1 MTAAW
6 LRLELRRR
14 WRSLLVLALLVAL
27 AAGTVMTAVA
37 GARRG
42 ETAVD
47 RLAERTLPADVAV
60 LPNQPGFDWAP
71 VRDLPQVAA
80 LSTFGGAAYV
90 VDEVPDEA
98 VSGVVSGEDA
108 MRAVERPVVLAG
120 RAPDP
125 ERADEVAIT
134 ASFEESFGLGVG
146 DAVTIRLFQQE
157 SAAAWRDDPS
167 VPPDG
172 PVVEARIVGVIQ
184 SFWYG
189 ETLGSPGQLILSPGL
204 AERYPDEVGPESPVA
219 MHNAI
224 VRLHG
229 GADAI
234 PEFLAEVERL
244 TGSPIDT
251 FDLVDMFRRH
261 GREVTGFE
269 ADALLV
275 FALAAAAAAVFLVGQ
290 PVARYAAA
298 TVSDLQTLRA
308 VGMLP
313 RQVILAATLGPVL
326 AAAAGVAVGAAASVV
341 ASRWFPIGLAATVEP
356 SPGVDADAAVLVTGA
371 IVVPALVALAAAA
384 SAALALRAAR
394 AAAHRRRSAVAGAVA
409 AAGLPV
415 PVVVGTRFAL
425 EPGRGRQA
433 VPVRPALL
441 GAVTGVLGVLA
452 AFTFSHGVDDAA
464 GDLRRFGQTHQ
475 LGAWF
480 GENGQH
486 FLPEEELA
494 ALMAAVAADTDVE
507 AVNDSRIGSAEIDG
521 VSAAVYSY
529 APVGDGALDVVVLEG
544 RMPGGPDE
552 IALAPDT
559 AAAAG
564 AAVGDS
570 VDPTGTGAVTVT
582 GIAFV
587 PDGAHNDYTTGAWV
601 TRDGYDALFDD
612 GFKFHEV
619 HVALRP
625 GADPAA
631 VAARLS
637 ETTGLGL
644 EQPEPPT
651 PVAEIR
657 QIRTL
662 PVVLAAF
669 LAVLALGAVG
679 HALATAVRRRRHELA
694 VLRAVGLTRPQA
706 RGIVVTQ
713 ASVLA
718 LVGLLVGIPLG
729 VALGRVVWRY
739 VAETTPVFYVPP
751 VAATALLFVVPVALL
766 AANLLAAWPSQR
778 AASMRVGHVLRAE

>member
-42 ETAVD
+42 ASAVD

-60 LPNQPGFDWAP
+60 LPNEPGFDWAP
-71 VRDLPQVAA
+71 VRDLPEVAA

-90 VDEVPDEA
+90 VDGIPGEA
-98 VSGVVSGEDA
+98 VTGVISGEDA
-108 MRAVERPVVLAG
+108 MSALERPVVLAG
-120 RAPDP
+120 RLPDP
-125 ERADEVAIT
+125 LRPDEVAIT
-134 ASFEESFGLGVG
+134 SSFEESFGRGVG
-146 DAVTIRLFQQE
+146 DGVTIRLFGPD
-157 SAAAWRDDPS
+157 SALAFRDDPA

-189 ETLGSPGQLILSPGL
+189 ETLGSPGQLIFSPGL
-204 AERYPDEVGPESPVA
+204 AAAYPDEVGPESPVA
-219 MHNAI
+219 VHNAI

-229 GADAI
+229 GEAAI
-234 PEFLAEVERL
+234 PGFLADVERL
-244 TGSPIDT
+244 AGRQIDV
-251 FDLVDMFRRH
+251 FDLVEMLRTH

-275 FALAAAAAAVFLVGQ
+275 FALAAAAAAMFLVGQ
-290 PVARYAAA
+290 PVARYATA
-298 TVSDLQTLRA
+298 TVADLQALRA

-313 RQVILAATLGPVL
+313 RQVVLTAVLGPVL
-326 AAAAGVAVGAAASVV
+326 AAVLGVVAGAAAAVA
-341 ASRWFPIGLAATVEP
+341 ASRWFPTGLAATVEP
-356 SPGVDADAAVLVTGA
+356 SPGADVDAPVLLTGVV
-371 IVVPALVALAAAA
+371 VVPALVALAAAA

-394 AAAHRRRSAVAGAVA
+394 AGSHRRRSSVAGAVA

-452 AFTFSHGVDDAA
+452 AFTFSTGVDGAA

-475 LGAWF
+475 LSAWI
-480 GENGQH
+480 GENGEH
-486 FLPEEELA
+486 FLPEDQLP
-494 ALMAAVAADTDVE
+494 ALLAAVAADPDVE
-507 AVNDSRIGSAEIDG
+507 AVNDSRIGSADVDG
-521 VSAAVYSY
+521 VSAAVYAY
-529 APVGDGALDVVVLEG
+529 APVGDGGLDVVVLSG
-544 RMPGGPDE
+544 RMPSRPDE
-552 IALAPDT
+552 IALAPVT
-559 AAAAG
+559 ADAAG
-564 AAVGDS
+564 AAVGDR
-570 VDPTGTGAVTVT
+570 VDAGGTAAVTVT

-587 PDGAHNDYTTGAWV
+587 PDGAHNDYATGGWV
-601 TRDGYDALFDD
+601 TRDGYDALFGDA
-612 GFKFHEV
+612 FKFHEA

-625 GADPAA
+625 GADADA
-631 VAARLS
+631 VVARVA

-644 EQPEPPT
+644 ERPEPPT

-694 VLRAVGLTRPQA
+694 VLRAVGLSRPQA
-706 RGIVVTQ
+706 RGIVATQ

-718 LVGLLVGIPLG
+718 LAGLLIGIPLG

-739 VAETTPVFYVPP
+739 VAETTPILYVPP
-751 VAATALLFVVPVALL
+751 VAATALLLVVPVALV

>member
-6 LRLELRRR
+6 LRLDLRRR
-14 WRSLLVLALLVAL
+14 WRSLLVLTLLVAL

-42 ETAVD
+42 ESAGD

-60 LPNQPGFDWAP
+60 LPNEPGFDWAP
-71 VRDLPQVAA
+71 VRDLPEVAA
-80 LSTFGGAAYV
+80 LSTFGGAAYG
-90 VDEVPDEA
+90 VDDIPVEA

-108 MRAVERPVVLAG
+108 MRALERPVVLSG

-125 ERADEVAIT
+125 ERADEVVIT
-134 ASFEESFGLGVG
+134 SSFEESFGLGVG
-146 DAVTIRLFQQE
+146 DGVTIRLFRPE
-157 SAAAWRDDPS
+157 SAAAFRDDPS

-172 PVVEARIVGVIQ
+172 PVVEARIVGVVQ

-189 ETLGSPGQLILSPGL
+189 ESLGSPGQLIFSPGL
-204 AERYPDEVGPESPVA
+204 AARYPDEVGPTSSNAV
-219 MHNAI
+219 HNAI
-224 VRLHG
+224 VRLRG
-229 GADAI
+229 GEAAI
-234 PEFLAEVERL
+234 PEFLAAVEGIAGRQ
-244 TGSPIDT
+244 IDT
-251 FDLVDMFRRH
+251 FDLVEMFRHH
-261 GREVTGFE
+261 GAEVAGFE
-269 ADALLV
+269 ADALMV

-298 TVSDLQTLRA
+298 TVADLQALRA

-313 RQVILAATLGPVL
+313 RQVALAAVLSPVL
-326 AAAAGVAVGAAASVV
+326 AAAAGALAGAALSVV

-356 SPGVDADAAVLVTGA
+356 DPGTDADALVLVTGL
-371 IVVPALVALAAAA
+371 IVVPALVAVAAWTA
-384 SAALALRAAR
+384 AALALRAAR
-394 AAAHRRRSAVAGAVA
+394 AGSYRRRSAVAGAVA

-425 EPGRGRQA
+425 EPGRGRYA

-441 GAVTGVLGVLA
+441 GAVTGVVGVLA
-452 AFTFSHGVDDAA
+452 AFTFSSGVDDAS

-480 GENGQH
+480 GENDEH
-486 FLPEEELA
+486 FLPEEELP
-494 ALMAAVAADTDVE
+494 ALLAAVAADPDVE
-507 AVNDSRIGSAEIDG
+507 AVNDSRIGSADIDG

-529 APVGDGALDVVVLEG
+529 APVRDGALDVVVLEG
-544 RMPGGPDE
+544 RMPVRPDE
-552 IALAPDT
+552 IALAPVT
-559 AAAAG
+559 AEAIG
-564 AAVGDS
+564 AAVGDE
-570 VDPTGTGAVTVT
+570 VDPAGTGTSTIT

-587 PDGAHNDYTTGAWV
+587 PDGAHNDYTTGAWI
-601 TRDGYDALFDD
+601 TRDGYDALFADA
-612 GFKFHEV
+612 FKFHET

-625 GADPAA
+625 GADAAA
-631 VAARLS
+631 VAARLA
-637 ETTGLGL
+637 ETTGLEL
-644 EQPEPPT
+644 APPEPPT

-662 PVVLAAF
+662 PTVLAAF

-706 RGIVVTQ
+706 RGIIATQ

-718 LVGLLVGIPLG
+718 LAGLLVGIPLG
-729 VALGRVVWRY
+729 IALGRVVWRY
-739 VAETTPVFYVPP
+739 VADTTPLFYVPP
-751 VAATALLFVVPVALL
+751 VAATALLLVVPVALL

-778 AASMRVGHVLRAE
+778 AASMRVGSVLRAE